1 MRFYASLE
9 LLDDRC
15 YPKEG
20 SECILPMRNGLEKGK
35 KPLRHELESYEKQ
48 GVELWLDGQPGSAKA
63 ITQAC
68 KIAEEGDYMRD
79 YVYDG
84 KGGLKSLSFDFVK
97 K

>member
-1 MRFYASLE
+1 MPFYVPLK
-9 LLDDRC
+9 LLD
-15 YPKEG
+15 EG
-20 SECILPMRNGLEKGK
+20 CCPCERRKCVLPMKNEHDKEKQ
-35 KPLRHELESYEKQ
+35 PLRCELKVYEKQ
-48 GVELWLDGQPGSAKA
+48 GVELRLGGQPVSSKV

-84 KGGLKSLSFDFVK
+84 KGGLKSLNFDFVK